1 MKSMTGY
8 GRGATEIRERQQTIE
23 VEITSVN
30 RKTLDVQVNA
40 PREWP
45 NIQQKCIEWL
55 DGSYTR
61 GRLQIQFKVTVKHEQ
76 SSPLMLDHERLDGAL
91 QAIQDYASKR
101 NIEYKPNAKLLLD
114 LSKVLK
120 EEKNPTEWKDL
131 EKAAEGAFKSALSE
145 IHAMREREGTLLTE
159 DIRERIDLLS
169 SVTRTIEMHSKE
181 TTSQHRDALLERLR
195 QCNLEIDLSDERLL
209 KELALFADRSDISE
223 EITRLD
229 AHLKQFL
236 EFIQSSEASGRK
248 MDFLC
253 QEIHRELNTTGSK
266 STQIEITR
274 AVIEG
279 KNTLERIRE
288 QVQNIE

>member
-8 GRGATEIRERQQTIE
+8 GRGTATATNKKISIE

-45 NIQQKCIEWL
+45 NMQQLSAEWL
-55 DGSYTR
+55 RQSFIR
-61 GRLQIQFKVTVKHEQ
+61 GRVQVQFKY
-76 SSPLMLDHERLDGAL
+76 SSGEESSSILALDHNQLDQAL
-91 QAIQDYASKR
+91 QSLRNYASSQ
-101 NIEYKPNAKLLLD
+101 NIPFEANAALLLD
-114 LSKVLK
+114 LTKILQDNKS
-120 EEKNPTEWKDL
+120 PTAWEDL
-131 EKAAEGAFKSALSE
+131 EPTVEKAFRSALDDINS
-145 IHAMREREGTLLTE
+145 MRCREGSTLANDLN
-159 DIRERIDLLS
+159 ERIDTLGEIS
-169 SVTRTIEMHSKE
+169 IEIEKHSNNTPK
-181 TTSQHRDALLERLR
+181 QHRDALLERLR
-195 QCNLEIDLSDERLL
+195 QMDLEINLEDERLL
-209 KELALFADRSDISE
+209 KELAIHADKSDISE
-223 EITRLD
+223 EITRLNS
-229 AHLKQFL
+229 HLDQFK
-236 EFIQSSEASGRK
+236 EFIKSKESCGRK

-266 STQIEITR
+266 SSQIEITR